1 MQKRSSAAYISQIWK
16 RARKWDGFP
25 TAITQNVEDMLKSED
40 ARTIINNCSFL
51 ILLGQSPLNRQ
62 QISEMLNLSPIE
74 QKYISAAKPGM
85 GIISMMNNIIPMND
99 DFPKDTEL
107 YKIMN
112 TKPDERI
119 MA

>member
-1 MQKRSSAAYISQIWK
+1 
-16 RARKWDGFP
+16 
-25 TAITQNVEDMLKSED
+25 MLKSDD

-62 QISEMLNLSPIE
+62 QLSEMLNLSPTE

-85 GIISMMNNIIPMND
+85 GVISMMNNIIPMND

-107 YKIMN
+107 YKIMT

-119 MA
+119 ME